1 MVNVDINAT
10 TFTFYAGTYTH
21 YSLYI
26 RTIYSRPTVAAGQ
39 RLRLS
44 YAGDPSSLS
53 LSLSLSD
60 PRSSTPVRAGT
71 ALNKEYSFTMGV
83 DGETVLSKL

>member
-1 MVNVDINAT
+1 MLLRSRSTRVPILIT
-10 TFTFYAGTYTH
+10 L
-21 YSLYI
+21 SISELY
-26 RTIYSRPTVAAGQ
+26 RPTVAAGQ

>member
-1 MVNVDINAT
+1 MLLRSRSTRVPILIT
-10 TFTFYAGTYTH
+10 LSISELYTVGRRLQPVSACGCH
-21 YSLYI
+21 TLGIPPLY
-26 RTIYSRPTVAAGQ
+26 
-39 RLRLS
+39 
-44 YAGDPSSLS
+44 